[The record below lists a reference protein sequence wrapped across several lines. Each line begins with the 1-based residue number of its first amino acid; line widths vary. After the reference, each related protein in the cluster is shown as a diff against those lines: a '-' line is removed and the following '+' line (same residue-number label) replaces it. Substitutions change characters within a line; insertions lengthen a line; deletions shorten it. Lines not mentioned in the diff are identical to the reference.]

1 MNSFWDVVLG
11 VFVLS
16 LPFIIWCIRYTVFSE
31 DNLRHKIQKI
41 YNERNELWKKDY
53 LEEFK
58 DFKELKEQEEEK
70 LQKKIDKWNKI
81 NDFFETYLTSFS
93 SSKFDYS
100 IKARIVRFFYK
111 IYIAI
116 AFTLF
121 FFSGITF
128 IALGCNYID
137 AKLMYNDYQKYGWEE
152 YRKIEYP
159 TSFDIE
165 KVENRMKDISEN
177 YFYTPELKVK
187 MIDRKLIHEMKEKAA
202 INVKI
207 KE

>member
-11 VFVLS
+11 VFILN
-16 LPFIIWCIRYTVFSE
+16 LPFIIWCIRYTVFNE
-31 DNLRHKIQKI
+31 DKLRYKIQKM
-41 YNERNELWKKDY
+41 YNKRNDLWLKNIEA
-53 LEEFK
+53 EE
-58 DFKELKEQEEEK
+58 

-81 NDFFETYLTSFS
+81 NNFFETYLTSFS
-93 SSKFDYS
+93 SDVDYS

-111 IYIAI
+111 IYIVIAITIFLVSGI
-116 AFTLF
+116 AFL
-121 FFSGITF
+121 
-128 IALGCNYID
+128 ALGCNYID
-137 AKLMYNDYQKYGWEE
+137 AKVMYNDYQKYGWEE

-165 KVENRMKDISEN
+165 DVENRMKDINES
-177 YFYTPELKVK
+177 YFYTPELKAK

>member
-1 MNSFWDVVLG
+1 MNSFWDVILS

-53 LEEFK
+53 LV
-58 DFKELKEQEEEK
+58 ELKEPEKEEK

-93 SSKFDYS
+93 SDKYS

-165 KVENRMKDISEN
+165 KVENRMKDISES
-177 YFYTPELKVK
+177 YFYTPELKAK
-187 MIDRKLIHEMKEKAA
+187 MIDRKLVHEMKEKAA

>member
-11 VFVLS
+11 VFVFS

-41 YNERNELWKKDY
+41 YNERNELLTKDY
-53 LEEFK
+53 LEELEK
-58 DFKELKEQEEEK
+58 QEEEK

-121 FFSGITF
+121 FFSGIAF
-128 IALGCNYID
+128 IALGIGYID
-137 AKLMYNDYQKYGWEE
+137 AKIMYDDYQKYGWEE

-165 KVENRMKDISEN
+165 KVENRMQDISESC
-177 YFYTPELKVK
+177 FYTPELKAK
-187 MIDRKLIHEMKEKAA
+187 MIDRKLVHEMKEKAA

>member
-31 DNLRHKIQKI
+31 DNLRHKIQKT

-53 LEEFK
+53 LEE
-58 DFKELKEQEEEK
+58 LKKQEVEK

-93 SSKFDYS
+93 SGEIDYS
-100 IKARIVRFFYK
+100 IKARIIRFFYK

-116 AFTLF
+116 AFALF
-121 FFSGITF
+121 FFSVIAF

-177 YFYTPELKVK
+177 YFYTPELKAK
-187 MIDRKLIHEMKEKAA
+187 MIDRKLVHEMKEKAA

>member
-31 DNLRHKIQKI
+31 VNLRHKIQKI
-41 YNERNELWKKDY
+41 YNERYELWKKDY
-53 LEEFK
+53 LEE
-58 DFKELKEQEEEK
+58 LKKQEEEK

-100 IKARIVRFFYK
+100 IKVRIVRFFYK

-116 AFTLF
+116 AFTLL
-121 FFSGITF
+121 FFSGIAF
-128 IALGCNYID
+128 IALGSNYID
-137 AKLMYNDYQKYGWEE
+137 AKITYDNYQKYGWEE

-165 KVENRMKDISEN
+165 KVETRMRDISEN
-177 YFYTPELKVK
+177 YFYTPELKAK